1 MKTLANCKP
10 SEFLSQTYKIK
21 KSVEKWLDITKVL
34 ELRKTAPEGIVPI
47 TDTMTVEE
55 KGEAFK
61 KNKELVTKQARAN
74 LSKMLDSMLGEHPQ
88 ETLELLALIC
98 FIEPSEIDN
107 YQTRDILA
115 VINDILDDE
124 AVIGF
129 FSSLIRSGQTAT
141 QKQ

>member
-34 ELRKTAPEGIVPI
+34 DIRKEMPDDIIKI

-61 KNKELVTKQARAN
+61 LNKEAFNKKAYEN
-74 LSKMLDSMLGEHPQ
+74 LSKMLDSMLGEHPD
-88 ETLELLALIC
+88 ETLELIALIC
-98 FIEPSEIDN
+98 FIEPKDIDN
-107 YQTRDILA
+107 YTTSELLANMDSILS
-115 VINDILDDE
+115 DE
-124 AVIGF
+124 NVLGF
-129 FSSLIRSGQTAT
+129 FSSLMRSGQMVTPR
-141 QKQ
+141 Q